1 MFKEEEEEKKLSLLE
16 NSETMSLVEKLR

>member
-16 NSETMSLVEKLR
+16 NSETMSLVEKLK